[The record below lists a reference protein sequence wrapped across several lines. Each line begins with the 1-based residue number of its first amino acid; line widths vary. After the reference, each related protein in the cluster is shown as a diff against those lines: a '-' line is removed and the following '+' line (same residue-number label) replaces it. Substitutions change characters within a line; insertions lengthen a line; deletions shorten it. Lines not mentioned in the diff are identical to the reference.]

1 MATANDWQDS
11 AVADVA
17 NPSAID
23 VGSGWER
30 GRSRLI
36 YALAPGRSSP
46 RTRRATDDPWT
57 GTSLAAET
65 AFPAT
70 SKSLSLAK
78 HLLSTSYHRV
88 SGRGVVI
95 VGLQDRRNL
104 RRRDNRDSR
113 SRDSVRASRR
123 LPGEECAKRHLYC
136 NENPSSLR
144 SPAHVPRL
152 LLALARSLGDSKSP
166 PQSVLRQV
174 IPRRN
179 SVDAGV
185 PPMPPG
191 GSAARSSVFAAP
203 LAIGSS
209 DLLSKAS

>member
-1 MATANDWQDS
+1 MRLLP
-11 AVADVA
+11 VVLR
-17 NPSAID
+17 PEP
-23 VGSGWER
+23 GER
-30 GRSRLI
+30 PTI
-36 YALAPGRSSP
+36 PGEQ
-46 RTRRATDDPWT
+46 
-57 GTSLAAET
+57 GTSLDAET
-65 AFPAT
+65 AFFAT
-70 SKSLSLAK
+70 STSLSLAK

-203 LAIGSS
+203 LAISSS
-209 DLLSKAS
+209 DLLSTAS